1 MSALVEI
8 DDLYCEFPIG
18 SRLWARVRSRE
29 PDALRAVDHIS
40 LQIHAGTSIG
50 VVGESGCGKSTLAK
64 AVIGLLRPTSGAI
77 RLDGAELAGRRDRA
91 TRRRIQMVFQDP
103 GSSLNPRMTVG
114 TAIAEM
120 LQVHG
125 LRSGAEIE
133 QRCRELLDLVE
144 LPATAFDQRPQAMS
158 GGQRQRVAIARALAL
173 EPDLLIADEAVAA
186 LDVSV
191 QASVL
196 NLLNELRK
204 RLGLTLLFISHDL
217 GVVRQVTERVVV
229 LYLGRV
235 VEDQPTNDLFERPI
249 HPYTKALLAAAPRL
263 GSVKRPGDHAL
274 QGEVP
279 SALERHQGCSFRA
292 RCPIAVQRCADEPPV
307 LVGADQRHTAACH
320 LAPTARSSS
329 DTARPAHDS
338 QLP

>member
-8 DDLYCEFPIG
+8 DDLYCEFPVG
-18 SRLWARVRSRE
+18 SALWARLRGRE
-29 PDALRAVDHIS
+29 PDALRAVDHVS
-40 LQIHAGTSIG
+40 LRIEAGTSVG

-64 AVIGLLRPTSGAI
+64 AVIGLVRPTSGSI
-77 RLDGAELAGRRDRA
+77 RLDGAELPAHRDRA

-114 TAIAEM
+114 AAIAEM
-120 LQVHG
+120 LKVHG
-125 LRSGAEIE
+125 LRSGAGIE

-144 LPATAFDQRPQAMS
+144 LPATVFDQRPQAMS

-196 NLLNELRK
+196 NLLNDLRE
-204 RLGLTLLFISHDL
+204 RLGLTMLFISHDL

-263 GSVKRPGDHAL
+263 GSTKRPGDHAL

-279 SALERHQGCSFRA
+279 SALERLQGCSFRA
-292 RCPIAVQRCADEPPV
+292 RCPIAIQRCAGEVPQLIGQDGTH
-307 LVGADQRHTAACH
+307 LAACH
-320 LAPTARSSS
+320 LAPCASSS
-329 DTARPAHDS
+329 FDSARPVECG
-338 QLP
+338 

>member
-1 MSALVEI
+1 MSVLLEV
-8 DDLYCEFPIG
+8 DDLYCEFPMG
-18 SRLWARVRSRE
+18 SRLAARLGGRE
-29 PDALRAVDHIS
+29 VSALRAVDHVS
-40 LQIHAGTSIG
+40 LTIDAGTSVG

-64 AVIGLLRPTSGAI
+64 AVIGLVQPTSGSI
-77 RLDGAELAGRRDRA
+77 RLHGVELAGQRDQAARRK
-91 TRRRIQMVFQDP
+91 IQMVFQDP

-114 TAIAEM
+114 AAIAEM
-120 LQVHG
+120 LVVHG
-125 LRSGAEIE
+125 LRTGNAIE

-144 LPATAFDQRPQAMS
+144 LPASALDQRPHALS

-196 NLLNELRK
+196 NLLNDLRT
-204 RLGLTLLFISHDL
+204 RLGLTMLFISHDL

-229 LYLGRV
+229 LYLGRI
-235 VEDQPTNDLFERPI
+235 VEDQPSNDLFEHPL

-263 GSVKRPGDHAL
+263 GSAKRPGDHAL

-279 SALERHQGCSFRA
+279 SALERHEGCSFRS
-292 RCPIAVQRCADEPPV
+292 RCPEAVPRCVEEAPV
-307 LVGADQRHTAACH
+307 LLGTDPVHVAACH
-320 LAPTARSSS
+320 VANVKMTANGSPLSG
-329 DTARPAHDS
+329 
-338 QLP
+338 